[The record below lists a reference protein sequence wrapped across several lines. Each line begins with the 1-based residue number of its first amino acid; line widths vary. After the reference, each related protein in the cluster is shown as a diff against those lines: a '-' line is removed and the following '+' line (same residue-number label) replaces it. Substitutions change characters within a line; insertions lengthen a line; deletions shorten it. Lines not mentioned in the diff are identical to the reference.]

1 MKKALKDSGYNNVN
15 RKYRARKEQKKKNN
29 RTRKVIWFN
38 PPYSKQASTNI
49 GKRFLN
55 LLDQHFPKQYRLYK
69 IFNRNNVNVC

>member
-38 PPYSKQASTNI
+38 PPYSKQVSTNI

-55 LLDQHFPKQYRLYK
+55 LLDQYFPKQYRLYK
-69 IFNRNNVNVC
+69 IFNRNNVNVS

>member
-38 PPYSKQASTNI
+38 PPYSKQVSTNI

-55 LLDQHFPKQYRLYK
+55 LLDQDFPKQYRLYK
-69 IFNRNNVNVC
+69 IFNRNNVNVS